1 MPLVLRYSL
10 IKRILGFFNLALVR
24 QDKFT
29 KSILPVDLELD
40 LIFDVGANT
49 GQYGQKIRKAGYS
62 GTIVSFEPI
71 SSAHLKL
78 LEASQKDPKWLVH
91 KRSAI
96 GNINGSAEIRVSSN
110 SVSSSLLAMADAH
123 LNAAPES
130 LYETSEAVEMET
142 LNKIGATYF
151 QGHQIIGLKIDV
163 QGYEMEVLRGARDVL
178 SKFDFIQLEMS
189 LTELYKGQ
197 VMYFEID
204 EYLRNFGFALW
215 GMIPGFR
222 DSRNGRLL
230 QYDGLYVS
238 KRALDILEEDKSPG
252 KRK

>member
-1 MPLVLRYSL
+1 MLRYGL

-29 KSILPVDLELD
+29 RSIFPVGLELD

-49 GQYGQKIRKAGYS
+49 GQYGKKIRKAGYS
-62 GTIVSFEPI
+62 GTIISFEPI

-78 LEASQKDPKWLVH
+78 LETSKKDPKWVVH

-96 GNINGSAEIRVSSN
+96 GNINGTAEIQVSSN
-110 SVSSSLLAMADAH
+110 SVSSSLLAMGDVH
-123 LNAAPES
+123 LIAAPES
-130 LYETSEAVEMET
+130 IYETCETVEVET
-142 LNKIGATYF
+142 LDKIGPAYM

-163 QGYEMEVLRGARDVL
+163 QGYEMEVLRGSREVL
-178 SKFDFIQLEMS
+178 RKFDFIQLEMS
-189 LTELYKGQ
+189 LTELYKEQ
-197 VMYFEID
+197 AIYFEID
-204 EYLRNFGFALW
+204 EYLRNFGFTLW

-238 KRALDILEEDKSPG
+238 KRVVSVL
-252 KRK
+252 R

>member
-1 MPLVLRYSL
+1 MKLRYSL

-29 KSILPVDLELD
+29 RSIFPVGLELD

-49 GQYGQKIRKAGYS
+49 GQYGKRIRKAGYL

-71 SSAHLKL
+71 SSAHVEL
-78 LEASQKDPKWLVH
+78 LETSHRDSKWLVH
-91 KRSAI
+91 KKSAI

-130 LYETSEAVEMET
+130 LYKTSETVEMET
-142 LNKIGATYF
+142 LDKIGATYF
-151 QGHQIIGLKIDV
+151 QGHKIIGLKIDV
-163 QGYEMEVLRGARDVL
+163 QGYEMEVLRGAKDVIT
-178 SKFDFIQLEMS
+178 KFDFIQLEMS
-189 LTELYKGQ
+189 LTELYKEQ

-204 EYLRNFGFALW
+204 EYLRNFGFTIW

-238 KRALDILEEDKSPG
+238 KRALDILEED
-252 KRK
+252 

>member
-1 MPLVLRYSL
+1 MTLVMRYSL
-10 IKRILGFFNLALVR
+10 IKWILGFCNLALVR

-29 KSILPVDLELD
+29 RSLFPVGLELD

-49 GQYGQKIRKAGYS
+49 GQYGKKIRKAGYS
-62 GTIVSFEPI
+62 GTIISFEPI
-71 SSAHLKL
+71 SSAYLKL
-78 LEASQKDPKWLVH
+78 LETSKSDPKWLVH

-96 GNINGSAEIRVSSN
+96 GNINGTSEIQVSSN

-123 LNAAPES
+123 LIAAPES
-130 LYETSEAVEMET
+130 LYETRETVEVET
-142 LNKIGATYF
+142 LDKIGPAYM

-163 QGYEMEVLRGARDVL
+163 QGYEMEVLRGSREVL
-178 SKFDFIQLEMS
+178 SKIDFIQLEMS
-189 LTELYKGQ
+189 LTELYKEQ
-197 VMYFEID
+197 VIYFEID
-204 EYLRNFGFALW
+204 EYLRNFGFTLW

-238 KRALDILEEDKSPG
+238 KRVISVL
-252 KRK
+252 R